1 MIAVAHRVHVCAAN
15 HATCAGG
22 SNNTLFLYFMTKN
35 RLDRFGLQVLAATC
49 AAFISESDNKETLH
63 LFEKPVEVTGTNA
76 GLTEYVWQYNVL
88 SLSAEAVS
96 DALSVKLWLKSSS
109 DRKET
114 LMTE

>member
-1 MIAVAHRVHVCAAN
+1 M
-15 HATCAGG
+15 
-22 SNNTLFLYFMTKN
+22 
-35 RLDRFGLQVLAATC
+35 
-49 AAFISESDNKETLH
+49 
-63 LFEKPVEVTGTNA
+63 EVTGTNA